1 MTTKEQER
9 KALEQIRKI
18 VDSLG
23 EDSYIGTA
31 FEGCFEIAERNIDN
45 DFGCSM
51 KQRAESAEK
60 KAEEFRRAADY
71 EASET
76 EKARTEAEEAKT
88 ENEQLKRQLDSQR
101 QIINNIEAETVELQK
116 MFRETEGKLKSAK
129 EQIIRLKA
137 RLFDLIDKEVS

>member
-18 VDSLG
+18 VEGLG
-23 EDSYIGTA
+23 ENSYIGTA
-31 FEGCFEIAERNIDN
+31 FEGCFEIAEQNIDN

-71 EASET
+71 EGAET
-76 EKARTEAEEAKT
+76 ERARSEAEKAVV
-88 ENEQLKRQLDSQR
+88 ENEQLKRQLEMAR
-101 QIINNIEAETVELQK
+101 QLAHNTEAETIELQK
-116 MFRETEGKLKSAK
+116 IVRETESKLKAAE

-137 RLFDLIDKEVS
+137 RLFDLIDEEVS